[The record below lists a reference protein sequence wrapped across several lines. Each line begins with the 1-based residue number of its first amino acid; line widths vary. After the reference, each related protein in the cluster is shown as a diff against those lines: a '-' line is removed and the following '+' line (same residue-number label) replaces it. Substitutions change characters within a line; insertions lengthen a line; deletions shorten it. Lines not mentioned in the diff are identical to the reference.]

1 MFKKEKMRK
10 TLLIITFN
18 IVAWFHAQ
26 AQERTVQLLDTSWR
40 FVNHDINVAT
50 LNQLDDASWQTV
62 NVPHDWAILGNFDM
76 NIDKQ
81 AVQVVEDGEKT
92 AKLRTGRT
100 GALPC
105 FGVGW
110 YRRALPVLKA
120 DEGKRIFIEFDGSM
134 SRTKVY
140 VNGQY
145 VGEWPYGYSS
155 FSFEITKFLQFGKE
169 NTVSVR
175 LENKTESSRWYP
187 GAGIYRNVRL
197 VKTATARIAQWGT
210 YITTPTISEK
220 MGEVNIKT
228 TIDADAKD
236 PSVFRLITDVFDAS
250 GKKVGTISSEKKKD
264 GSMVFDQTLKIRT
277 PQYWSV
283 ETPIRYTTVSKL
295 YVGKAQMDEY
305 TSKFGFR
312 TIRFDK
318 DKGFF
323 LNGKNVKFKGVCMH
337 HDLGPIGS
345 AVNYRATERQMVM
358 MKEMG
363 ANAIRTSHNPPS
375 VELLDICDSLGL
387 MVQVEAF
394 DEWKNGKNANGYGEF
409 FDAWAEKDLTNM
421 ICRDRNHPSVV
432 MWSIGN
438 EIREQGMPAGKEMAR
453 MLTNICHK
461 LDSTRPVSAGF
472 NNHNAAIKNGLAGEV
487 DLVGF
492 NYKPNDY
499 VKKKKENPN
508 FFIYG
513 SETASTVS
521 SRGEYKFPIV
531 ENKKPWYSDY
541 QVSSYD
547 LDYAPWAT
555 TPDTEF
561 EQQDD
566 LEFISGEFVWTGFDY
581 LGEPTPYNE
590 GTPARSSYFG
600 IVDLAG
606 LPKDRFYLYQS
617 KWSDK
622 PMLHLLPHWNWADR
636 LGQNVPVFCYT
647 NYPKAELFVNGKSMG
662 VKQKDKSEKYS
673 RYRLMWKDVVYEP
686 GEIKVVAYDN
696 NNKAV
701 EEKIIKTAGEPHSI
715 RLTAD
720 RDSIKA
726 DGKDL
731 AFVTVEI
738 VDKQGNL
745 CPKASSLLFFEVS
758 GAGSLRALCNGNA
771 IDQTPFFSK
780 YMSVFN
786 GKMVAVI
793 EPSRVGGE
801 VTVSVGGGLLMQ
813 EKIKITV
820 GK

>member
-1 MFKKEKMRK
+1 MRQS
-10 TLLIITFN
+10 LLIISVLNAVCFP
-18 IVAWFHAQ
+18 AKAQ
-26 AQERTVQLLDTSWR
+26 VRTVQLLDTSWR
-40 FVNHDINVAT
+40 FINHDINVAT
-50 LNQLDDASWQTV
+50 LNQLDDATWQTV
-62 NVPHDWAILGNFDM
+62 NIPHDWAVLGNFDM

-110 YRRALPVLKA
+110 YRRALPVARA

-134 SRTKVY
+134 SRSKVY

-155 FSFEITKFLQFGKE
+155 FSLEITKFLQFDKQ
-169 NTVSVR
+169 NTLSVR

-187 GAGIYRNVRL
+187 GAGIYRDVRL
-197 VKTATARIAQWGT
+197 VKTAAVRIAQWGT
-210 YITTPTISEK
+210 YITTPSISEK
-220 MGEVNIKT
+220 MGEVNVKT
-228 TIDADAKD
+228 TIDADVNT
-236 PSVFRLITDVFDAS
+236 PSVFRLITDVFDPS
-250 GKKVGTISSEKKKD
+250 GKKVGTISSEKK
-264 GSMVFDQTLKIRT
+264 GENATIFDQTLKIST

-283 ETPIRYTTVSKL
+283 STPMRYTTVSKL
-295 YVGKAQMDEY
+295 FVGKTQVDEY

-312 TIRFDK
+312 TIRFDR

-323 LNGKNVKFKGVCMH
+323 LNGKSLKIKGVCMH

-363 ANAIRTSHNPPS
+363 ANAIRTAHNPPS

-409 FDAWAEKDLTNM
+409 FDAWAEKDITNM
-421 ICRDRNHPSVV
+421 IVRDRNHPSVIT
-432 MWSIGN
+432 WSIGN
-438 EIREQGMPAGKEMAR
+438 EIREQGMASGKEMAR
-453 MLTNICHK
+453 FLTNICHK

-492 NYKPNDY
+492 NYKPFDY
-499 VKKKKENPN
+499 AKKRTENPT
-508 FFIYG
+508 FTIYG

-521 SRGEYKFPIV
+521 TRGEYKFPIV

-547 LDYAPWAT
+547 LDFAPWAT

-561 EQQDD
+561 EYQDD
-566 LEFISGEFVWTGFDY
+566 LEFVSGEFVWTGFDY

-636 LGQNVPVFCYT
+636 MGQNVPVFCYT
-647 NYPKAELFVNGKSMG
+647 NYPKAELFINGKSMG
-662 VKQKDKSEKYS
+662 VKQKDKSNKYS
-673 RYRLMWKDVVYEP
+673 RYRLMWKDVVYEA
-686 GEIKVVAYDN
+686 GEIKVVAYDKN
-696 NNKAV
+696 DKAV
-701 EEKIIKTAGEPHSI
+701 EEKVIKTAGEPYAI

-720 RDSIKA
+720 RDSIRA

-731 AFVTVEI
+731 SFVTVEI

-745 CPKASSLLFFEVS
+745 CPKASSLLFFETS
-758 GAGSLRALCNGNA
+758 GAGRLRALCNGNP

-780 YMSVFN
+780 YMPVFN

-793 EPSRVGGE
+793 ESNRVGGE
-801 VTVSVGGGLLMQ
+801 LNLTVAGGLLMSK
-813 EKIKITV
+813 KIKIVV